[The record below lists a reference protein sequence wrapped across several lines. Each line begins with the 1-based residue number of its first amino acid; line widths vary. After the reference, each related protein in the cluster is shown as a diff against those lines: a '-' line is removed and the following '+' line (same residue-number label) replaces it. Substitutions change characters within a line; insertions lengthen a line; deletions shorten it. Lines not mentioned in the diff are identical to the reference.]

1 MTRIRLFMRAA
12 PFLLMLLLP
21 MGAFAATPEK
31 PVARVDTITA
41 SGGDGTLVI
50 HVTGA
55 VAGGGWKGVHLRPV
69 RPHIPPGVYV
79 VELVGT
85 PPPDGTPVIEGLLP
99 VSAELTV
106 HGLRNKMG
114 AVRGSSQGNEITTQL
129 LN

>member
-1 MTRIRLFMRAA
+1 MSAA
-12 PFLLMLLLP
+12 PFLLTLLLP
-21 MGAFAATPEK
+21 AGAFAAAPVEK
-31 PVARVDTITA
+31 PVARVDSITT
-41 SGGDGTLVI
+41 SGGDGTLII

-55 VAGGGWKGVHLRPV
+55 VPGGGWKGVHLRAV

-79 VELVGT
+79 VELVGK
-85 PPPDGTPVIEGLLP
+85 PPPDGTPVIEGLIP

-114 AVRGSSQGNEITTQL
+114 AVRVSSQSNEITTQV

>member
-1 MTRIRLFMRAA
+1 MRAA
-12 PFLLMLLLP
+12 PFLLMFMSL
-21 MGAFAATPEK
+21 GAAAATPVEK
-31 PVARVDTITA
+31 PVARIDSITA
-41 SGGDGTLVI
+41 SGSDGTLVI

-55 VAGGGWKGVHLRPV
+55 VAGGGWKGIHLRPV

-99 VSAELTV
+99 VSADLTV

-114 AVRGSSQGNEITTQL
+114 SVRVSSQGNEITTQV